1 MEEFKKE
8 IEDYFCR
15 FTFGQFVTLILLE
28 IVTLFFV
35 FYLGAH
41 YGPDLMGKREAK
53 KGTDL
58 PKESPK
64 SVDEIVGTPPVEY
77 TYPEVLTGPAGQKAI
92 KVKPSGLTAEEY
104 ERQGKVLAKQGEPK
118 AEEPSKE
125 TTVVGGEEVPPIQEV
140 KETAKQQPEKKGSA
154 GGSQGKFSIQVGS
167 YQSVQEAN
175 TALNRWKKR
184 GYSAFMTVGEIPD
197 KGTWYRV
204 RIGGFTTRQEAETYL
219 EKFKTKEKTAG
230 LVVPSK
236 S

>member
-1 MEEFKKE
+1 MEELKKE

-41 YGPDLMGKREAK
+41 YGPDLLGKREAK

-58 PKESPK
+58 PKEGK

-104 ERQGKVLAKQGEPK
+104 ERRGKELAKS
-118 AEEPSKE
+118 EEKVEGPSEE
-125 TTVVGGEEVPPIQEV
+125 TAVVGGEEVPPIQEI
-140 KETAKQQPEKKGSA
+140 KTKQQPEKKATA

-167 YQSVQEAN
+167 YQSAEEAN
-175 TALNRWKKR
+175 AALTRWKKR
-184 GYSAFMTVGEIPD
+184 GYSAFMTIGQIPD

-204 RIGGFTTRQEAETYL
+204 RIGGFPTRQEAETYL